1 MVFSI
6 ARWQEQHYYHEN
18 DAYIKDH
25 HCMRVR
31 NVAVTLQAF
40 SILPVG
46 VVICDWL
53 GCWMWW
59 GPVFRP
65 LHCFTL
71 TRKANTISN
80 SANIVLGLRI
90 QQQWH
95 YESGQQA
102 SALCGRNF
110 AVRFRRW
117 FCIAWLRYLGDWSV
131 SIVRRWE
138 VSASRRFEMYLFYGK
153 LNRGASE
160 LSAVQ
165 RLFTFR
171 RVRY

>member
-1 MVFSI
+1 M
-6 ARWQEQHYYHEN
+6 ARATLLSLKWCLHKGPPLW
-18 DAYIKDH
+18 IW
-25 HCMRVR
+25 

-40 SILPVG
+40 SILLVS
-46 VVICDWL
+46 VVICDRL
-53 GCWMWW
+53 GCWTWW
-59 GPVFRP
+59 GLVFRP

-117 FCIAWLRYLGDWSV
+117 FCIAWLGYLGDWSV
-131 SIVRRWE
+131 SVVRRWE
-138 VSASRRFEMYLFYGK
+138 VSASRRFEMYLFCGK

>member
-6 ARWQEQHYYHEN
+6 ARWQEQHLLSWKWCLH
-18 DAYIKDH
+18 KGPPL
-25 HCMRVR
+25 RVQ

-46 VVICDWL
+46 VVICDRL

-59 GPVFRP
+59 GPVFGP
-65 LHCFTL
+65 VHCFML
-71 TRKANTISN
+71 TRKANTISS

-95 YESGQQA
+95 YESSQQA

-110 AVRFRRW
+110 AVCFRRW
-117 FCIAWLRYLGDWSV
+117 FCIAWLRYLRDWS
-131 SIVRRWE
+131 

-165 RLFTFR
+165 RLSTFW

>member
-1 MVFSI
+1 M
-6 ARWQEQHYYHEN
+6 ARATLILWKWSLHEGPLLW
-18 DAYIKDH
+18 
-25 HCMRVR
+25 VR

-46 VVICDWL
+46 VVICDRL
-53 GCWMWW
+53 SCWTWW
-59 GPVFRP
+59 DPVFGP

-71 TRKANTISN
+71 MRKANTISN

-90 QQQWH
+90 QQRWH

-102 SALCGRNF
+102 SVLCGRNF
-110 AVRFRRW
+110 AVHFRRW

-131 SIVRRWE
+131 SVVRRWE

-165 RLFTFR
+165 RLSTFR